1 LDGAT
6 YAVPLVYSVSLR
18 GKLVPPDDA
27 AGAVAEADADVELL
41 LLDDGLLLQALATP
55 SVSTATATV
64 PYLARRHR
72 LPVDPFVG
80 LTCSYLLH

>member
-1 LDGAT
+1 MLAENEVFESRT
-6 YAVPLVYSVSLR
+6 VTSVAPS
-18 GKLVPPDDA
+18 DA
-27 AGAVAEADADVELL
+27 EP
-41 LLDDGLLLQALATP
+41 LLDDGLLVQALATP